1 MADRFIDNDNGT
13 ITDNELNLIWR
24 KTDSFQD
31 TQKWM
36 NWFKGQDYVEIANL
50 ERLAGFE
57 NWRYPK
63 QDEAWSLFDLKYKN
77 TDKYGDEIYLHYI
90 FQDLSHFLLGIL
102 LEKEDLQFHYQ

>member
-1 MADRFIDNDNGT
+1 MATRFIDNEHGT

-50 ERLAGFE
+50 ERLTGYDS
-57 NWRYPK
+57 WRYPT
-63 QDEAWSLFDLKYKN
+63 QEEAWSRFDL
-77 TDKYGDEIYLHYI
+77 
-90 FQDLSHFLLGIL
+90 
-102 LEKEDLQFHYQ
+102 